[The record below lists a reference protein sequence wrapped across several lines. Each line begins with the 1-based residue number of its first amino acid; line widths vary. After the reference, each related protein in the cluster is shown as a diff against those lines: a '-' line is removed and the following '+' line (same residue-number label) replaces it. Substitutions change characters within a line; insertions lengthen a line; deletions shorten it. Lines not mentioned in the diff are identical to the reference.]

1 MRSPLDEGESWE
13 LRGLRFEG
21 TLELTLIEL
30 GPEAAPAAPGLPIP
44 EKAPNPKTRLSDVV
58 SELLRSARRIVP
70 VPNGR
75 VITIGF
81 ERVLAHLVTDKAC
94 VADDKTEVVES
105 PGRLRAMSRSRF
117 LELFNA
123 SGLGPV
129 VAGGPYLHYRVPT
142 EGQIIDVISTQ
153 PPRVTVRR
161 GGVTLLSV
169 VPLP

>member
-1 MRSPLDEGESWE
+1 MRSPLDDGESWE

-30 GPEAAPAAPGLPIP
+30 GAESAPDAPGQPAL
-44 EKAPNPKTRLSDVV
+44 ESAPNRKTRLSDVV

-75 VITIGF
+75 VVTVGF
-81 ERVLAHLVTDKAC
+81 ERVLAHMVTDESYS
-94 VADDKTEVVES
+94 VANSKEVVE
-105 PGRLRAMSRSRF
+105 GEGKLQVLSRSPF
-117 LELFNA
+117 LDLFNTH
-123 SGLGPV
+123 GLGPL
-129 VAGGPYLHYRVPT
+129 VAGGPYLHYRVWT
-142 EGQIIDVISTQ
+142 ENRVIDVISTQ

-161 GGVTLLSV
+161 GGVTLPSM